1 MHTFNDLIV
10 NTKTE
15 SQIRENM
22 MEVCSLILDY
32 ACIIV
37 TPLFDPIL
45 SQISNKNMQNKMK

>member
-1 MHTFNDLIV
+1 
-10 NTKTE
+10 
-15 SQIRENM
+15 M
-22 MEVCSLILDY
+22 MEVCSSILDY